1 MSDRVQFRRDT
12 KARWEEVNPVLMEGE
27 IGLEIDTNN
36 IKMGDGV
43 HAWNELEY
51 GVGIENITSELGNSK
66 NLSASQKLV
75 THTKEIADIYGIEL
89 VPSEDNIGWYSGG
102 DYRILEPEGK
112 TYGHYIYNVEGI
124 NSDIYI
130 RTRSKNQYTVLY
142 GLFDKDNNVLSYGNT
157 TDKQQ
162 KCYLDLSKYPTASKL
177 LVNFIISEKEGTIVY
192 RAYRENEVID
202 PYVHPD
208 YNIGWIPKERTIYT
222 ILLDNN
228 FWHSIYKIDK
238 SKDITFSGI
247 TTNNPYYYYFLYLDS
262 YGRII
267 TQGSLINTGNDG
279 VTTIN
284 KEDIPESAVF
294 AVIHY
299 KSSEKPIY
307 SNGNTYTVSA
317 EYIYHRTNY
326 VYENDIIYNVRT
338 DAFVNYGWVL
348 NNVWHS
354 TDKNFVIIALRL
366 DKTSNLFV
374 KNAASDNAYF
384 NYIDFRD
391 SSFKNVGGLKQTSNT
406 EDTLTPEDYPENAV
420 YAIIHITIH
429 IFSNKL
435 YEINNGVKTAFLT
448 TEEFANRMEAINYVH
463 PDYNIGWIPKE
474 RTIYTILLDNNFWH
488 SIYKIDKSKDITF
501 SGITTN
507 NPYYYYFLYL
517 DSYGRIIT
525 QGSLINTGNDGV
537 TTINKEDIPESAV
550 FAVIHYKSSEKP
562 IYSNGNT
569 YTVSAEYIY
578 HRTNYVYENDI
589 IYNVR
594 TDAFVN
600 YGWVLNN
607 VWHST
612 DKNFVIIALRLDKTS
627 NLFVKNAASDNAYFN
642 YIDFRDSSFKNVGG
656 LKQTSNT
663 EDTLTPEDYP
673 ENAVYAIIH
682 ITIHIFS
689 NKLYEINNG
698 VKTAFLTTEEF
709 ANRMEAINKE
719 IADDILLPPT
729 IYAVVDDTLQIFYE
743 DIFYGNNINDWS
755 FKVRCSKGKN
765 FPRYFEYT
773 PTTNDVGETNL
784 EISLVRKSSKK
795 DIYPENSVIA
805 TAKLV
810 TVLKAQSPSK
820 ERHILCIG
828 DSTLAASS
836 GLWGR
841 ECARRLVST
850 GGTPNAD
857 ALKNIKFTG
866 RLHTDIDNTNVF
878 GYEGNSGWQWSTYI
892 SSSQKAIRFHV
903 NGVSSVSLGAKYR
916 SQDGQVYDIA
926 EVNITDGVGNI
937 RCTYPTQASFP
948 TPPSSGKLI
957 RVYGDG
963 DNEITYT
970 SINEESYSPF
980 ITNGVFDFTNYINTH
995 CGGSIDVLAISL
1007 GINFIVNIV
1016 NNNMSDIDSS
1026 LGSSV
1031 RTFLDKFHEQY
1042 PNAKVIIGTLQKA
1055 SLLGGFGYN
1064 FGANEIADGDY
1075 YHRKL
1080 YALNKEY
1087 IKIAS
1092 EDKYATFVYLANVNA
1107 EFDAR
1112 HCYPQIDKKV
1122 NVRNSSTEKIDTNFG
1137 HLTESGYMMMSDSFY
1152 RCITYLL
1159 NKVF

>member
-1 MSDRVQFRRDT
+1 MSNRVQYRRDT
-12 KARWEEVNPVLMEGE
+12 KARWVEVNPVLMEGE
-27 IGLEIDTNN
+27 VGLEIDTKN

-51 GVGIENITSELGNSK
+51 GVGVENITSELGNSE
-66 NLSASQKLV
+66 NLAASQKLV

-102 DYRILEPEGK
+102 DYDIKEPEGK
-112 TYGHYIYNVEGI
+112 EWGHYIYNVKGV

-130 RTRSKNQYTVLY
+130 RTRLKNQYIALY
-142 GLFDKDNNVLSYGNT
+142 GLFDKDNNVLSYGDK

-177 LVNFIISEKEGTIVY
+177 LVGFRISEKEGTIVY
-192 RAYRENEVID
+192 RAYRENEVVD

-208 YNIGWIPKERTIYT
+208 YNVGWIPKESAIY
-222 ILLDNN
+222 IVQLDNN
-228 FWHSIYKIDK
+228 FWHTIYKINK

-247 TTNNPYYYYFLYLDS
+247 STDNPYYYYFLYLDS

-267 TQGSLINTGNDG
+267 TQGSLINTGYDG
-279 VTTIN
+279 ITTIN

-294 AVIHY
+294 AVIQY
-299 KSSEKPIY
+299 KSSQRPIY

-326 VYENDIIYNVRT
+326 ISENDIKNSIYNVRT
-338 DAFVNYGWVL
+338 DAFVNYGWVKD
-348 NNVWHS
+348 NVWYS

-374 KNAASDNAYF
+374 KNAASDNIYF

-420 YAIIHITIH
+420 YAVIHISKN
-429 IFSNKL
+429 IFSNRL
-435 YEINNGVKTAFLT
+435 YEINNGLKTAFLT
-448 TEEFANRMEAINYVH
+448 TEEFANRI
-463 PDYNIGWIPKE
+463 
-474 RTIYTILLDNNFWH
+474 
-488 SIYKIDKSKDITF
+488 
-501 SGITTN
+501 
-507 NPYYYYFLYL
+507 
-517 DSYGRIIT
+517 
-525 QGSLINTGNDGV
+525 
-537 TTINKEDIPESAV
+537 
-550 FAVIHYKSSEKP
+550 
-562 IYSNGNT
+562 
-569 YTVSAEYIY
+569 
-578 HRTNYVYENDI
+578 
-589 IYNVR
+589 
-594 TDAFVN
+594 
-600 YGWVLNN
+600 
-607 VWHST
+607 
-612 DKNFVIIALRLDKTS
+612 
-627 NLFVKNAASDNAYFN
+627 
-642 YIDFRDSSFKNVGG
+642 
-656 LKQTSNT
+656 
-663 EDTLTPEDYP
+663 
-673 ENAVYAIIH
+673 
-682 ITIHIFS
+682 
-689 NKLYEINNG
+689 
-698 VKTAFLTTEEF
+698 
-709 ANRMEAINKE
+709 EAINKE

-765 FPRYFEYT
+765 YPRYFEYT
-773 PTTNDVGETNL
+773 PTSNDVGETNL

-795 DIYPENSVIA
+795 DIYPEDSVKVV
-805 TAKLV
+805 AKLV
-810 TVLKAQSPSK
+810 TVLKAKSPSK

-841 ECARRLVST
+841 ECARRFVST

-857 ALKNIKFTG
+857 AIKNIKFTG
-866 RLHTDIDNTNVF
+866 RLHANIDNTNVF

-892 SSSQKAIRFHV
+892 SSSQKAIRFYV

-916 SQDGQVYDIA
+916 SPDGQVYDIA
-926 EVNITDGVGNI
+926 EVNITNGIGNI
-937 RCTYPTQASFP
+937 RCTYPMQASFP
-948 TPPSSGKLI
+948 TPPMSGKLI

-980 ITNGVFDFTNYINTH
+980 ITDGVFDFTNYVNTH
-995 CGGSIDVLAISL
+995 CGGSIDVLTISL

-1026 LGSSV
+1026 LGTNV

-1137 HLTESGYMMMSDSFY
+1137 HLTENGYMMMSDSFY

-1159 NKVF
+1159 NKVL

>member
-1 MSDRVQFRRDT
+1 MGKIKKITENELVGGTQNTDVYPVTSVKAVYDESNERLDNILNRRGVVNISTNYNADHIAEVLTLEQAIAKVPSKDRVLGFQGKFLSENGWKSYVFIGDSIADWTNKT
-12 KARWEEVNPVLMEGE
+12 KWNNYLTGTDIVQESGE
-27 IGLEIDTNN
+27 AED
-36 IKMGDGV
+36 KVM
-43 HAWNELEY
+43 
-51 GVGIENITSELGNSK
+51 
-66 NLSASQKLV
+66 SQKAVRDKLSDL
-75 THTKEIADIYGIEL
+75 KEIVDIYGIEL

-102 DYRILEPEGK
+102 DYHINEPEGE

-124 NSDIYI
+124 NSDIFI
-130 RTRSKNQYTVLY
+130 RTRLKNPYTALY
-142 GLFDKDNNVLSYGNT
+142 GLFDKNNQVLSYGDT

-192 RAYRENEVID
+192 RAYRENEVVD

-208 YNIGWIPKERTIYT
+208 YNVGWIPKERTIYT
-222 ILLDNN
+222 VLLDNN

-247 TTNNPYYYYFLYLDS
+247 STDNPYYYYFLYLDS
-262 YGRII
+262 YGRTI
-267 TQGSLINTGNDG
+267 TQGSLINTGNEG

-326 VYENDIIYNVRT
+326 VSENDIKNSIYNVRT

-354 TDKNFVIIALRL
+354 TDKNFVVIALRL

-420 YAIIHITIH
+420 YAIIHIAIH

-448 TEEFANRMEAINYVH
+448 TEEFANRMDAIN
-463 PDYNIGWIPKE
+463 N
-474 RTIYTILLDNNFWH
+474 
-488 SIYKIDKSKDITF
+488 
-501 SGITTN
+501 
-507 NPYYYYFLYL
+507 
-517 DSYGRIIT
+517 
-525 QGSLINTGNDGV
+525 
-537 TTINKEDIPESAV
+537 
-550 FAVIHYKSSEKP
+550 
-562 IYSNGNT
+562 
-569 YTVSAEYIY
+569 
-578 HRTNYVYENDI
+578 
-589 IYNVR
+589 
-594 TDAFVN
+594 
-600 YGWVLNN
+600 
-607 VWHST
+607 
-612 DKNFVIIALRLDKTS
+612 
-627 NLFVKNAASDNAYFN
+627 
-642 YIDFRDSSFKNVGG
+642 
-656 LKQTSNT
+656 
-663 EDTLTPEDYP
+663 
-673 ENAVYAIIH
+673 
-682 ITIHIFS
+682 
-689 NKLYEINNG
+689 
-698 VKTAFLTTEEF
+698 
-709 ANRMEAINKE
+709 NKE
-719 IADDILLPPT
+719 IADDILLPPI

-810 TVLKAQSPSK
+810 TIPKAQSPSK
-820 ERHILCIG
+820 EKHILCIG
-828 DSTLAASS
+828 DSTLAASN

-850 GGTPNAD
+850 GGIPNAD
-857 ALKNIKFTG
+857 AIKNIKFTG
-866 RLHTDIDNTNVF
+866 RLHADIDSTNVF

-892 SSSQKAIRFHV
+892 SSSQKAIRFYV

-916 SQDGQVYDIA
+916 SPDGQVYDIA
-926 EVNITDGVGNI
+926 EVNITGGVGNI
-937 RCTYPTQASFP
+937 RCTYPMQASFP

-980 ITNGVFDFTNYINTH
+980 ITDGVFDFTNYINTH

-1092 EDKYATFVYLANVNA
+1092 EDKYANFVYLANVNA

-1159 NKVF
+1159 NKVL